1 MGQHVARHW
10 RETPER
16 YRLEAGKC
24 KKCGSIQFPGRLVC
38 PDCGAREFE
47 TIRLSGKGEL
57 ATYTVIRVAP
67 MGFADMAPYAVG
79 IVKLDEGIHVMGQVT
94 DCNPEALK
102 IGDRV
107 TTQFRRINE
116 EGKTGMIMYGYK
128 FVPDLGL

>member
-10 RETPER
+10 RKTPER

-24 KKCGSIQFPGRLVC
+24 KKCGSIQFPNRLIC
-38 PDCGAREFE
+38 PECGAKEFE

-67 MGFADMAPYAVG
+67 MGFADLAPYAVG
-79 IVKLDEGIHVMGQVT
+79 IVKLAEGIRVMGQVT
-94 DCNPEALK
+94 DCNPEELK

-116 EGKTGMIMYGYK
+116 EGITGMIMYGYK
-128 FVPDLGL
+128 FVPDQGL